1 MWRVNTLGF
10 IGVLIACLISGNV
23 MAADKPEYSGF
34 LGDYSQLQSRSDSAM
49 VYNYVYEKPVVDFT
63 AYNKFLIEAVTVFPS
78 KDADFKGIN
87 ANDLTLLQKYFQ
99 DALVKALTENDGY
112 QVVQEPG
119 SGVIRIRAA
128 FTDLVP
134 VNSVMNTATT
144 IIPQAR
150 LLSGVIGAATG
161 SNLYVGQVGIEAEFL
176 DAQSNE
182 RLAAVASKQA
192 GKKYVPFTD
201 RKFDPT
207 STWGQVEQAMD
218 YWAQKLRTRVDQ
230 LHGKAAATGEGN

>member
-1 MWRVNTLGF
+1 MQRLNAYGL
-10 IGVLIACLISGNV
+10 IGALIACLSSGNV
-23 MAADKPEYSGF
+23 SAADKPEYSGF
-34 LGDYSQLQSRSDSAM
+34 LADTAQLQPRSDSAM
-49 VYNYVYEKPVVDFT
+49 IYHYVYEKPGVDFT
-63 AYNKFLIEAVTVFPS
+63 AYDKFLIEAVTVFPS
-78 KDADFKGIN
+78 KDANFKGIN
-87 ANDLTLLQKYFQ
+87 ANDLALLQKYFQ
-99 DALVKALTENDGY
+99 DALTKALTENDGY

-119 SGVIRIRAA
+119 PGVMRIRTA

-134 VNSVMNTATT
+134 VNSVMNTTT
-144 IIPQAR
+144 TLLPQAR
-150 LLSGVIGAATG
+150 LLSGVISTTTG
-161 SNLYVGQVGIEAEFL
+161 SNLFVGQVGIEAEFL

-218 YWAQKLRTRVDQ
+218 SWAKKLRARVDQ
-230 LHGKAAATGEGN
+230 LHGKTPAASEG